1 MDTSAEA
8 IVRPVE
14 GVVFRRLQKGKG
26 GVLLKLDSGAYHS
39 LNETGAVLW
48 ELMARGRPLIDLA
61 SEFRTMI
68 DTHPPGLAE
77 EVREFFDQLNQRG
90 LVDFEPPHDEA
101 GPSGP

>member
-1 MDTSAEA
+1 MVASAES

-48 ELMARGRPLIDLA
+48 ELMARGRPLTDLA
-61 SEFRTMI
+61 SEFRALI
-68 DTHPPGLAE
+68 DTQPAGLSE
-77 EVREFFDQLNQRG
+77 EVRDFFDQLSQRG
-90 LVDFEPPHDEA
+90 LVDFEPPHDGA

>member
-1 MDTSAEA
+1 MALSAES

-14 GVVFRRLQKGKG
+14 GVVFRRLQEGKG

-48 ELMARGRPLIDLA
+48 EMMARGRPLVDLA
-61 SEFRTMI
+61 SEFRSLV
-68 DTHPPGLAE
+68 DTNPAE
-77 EVREFFDQLNQRG
+77 LDDEVRDFFDQLSERG
-90 LVDFEPPHDEA
+90 LVDIEPGHDDA

>member
-1 MDTSAEA
+1 MALSAES

-14 GVVFRRLQKGKG
+14 GVVFRRLQEGKG

-48 ELMARGRPLIDLA
+48 EMMARGRPLVDLA
-61 SEFRTMI
+61 TEFRSLV
-68 DTHPPGLAE
+68 DTSPAQLDD
-77 EVREFFDQLNQRG
+77 EVREFFDQLSERG
-90 LVDFEPPHDEA
+90 LVDIEPGHDVA

>member
-1 MDTSAEA
+1 MGTSAES

-39 LNETGAVLW
+39 LNESGAVLW
-48 ELMARGRPLIDLA
+48 ELMAHGRPLLDLA
-61 SEFRTMI
+61 SEFRTLI
-68 DTHPPGLAE
+68 DTHPARLGE

-90 LVDFEPPHDEA
+90 LVDIEPLHDEA

>member
-1 MDTSAEA
+1 MDSSAEA

-61 SEFRTMI
+61 SEFRTLI
-68 DTHPPGLAE
+68 DTQPAGLSE
-77 EVREFFDQLNQRG
+77 EVRDFFDQLNQRG
-90 LVDFEPPHDEA
+90 LVDFEAPHDEA

>member
-1 MDTSAEA
+1 MSSPVRS

-14 GVVFRRLQKGKG
+14 GVVFRRLQEGKG

-48 ELMARGRPLIDLA
+48 ELMALGRPLEDVTT
-61 SEFRTMI
+61 EFRSLV
-68 DTHPPGLAE
+68 DTRPVQLDDE
-77 EVREFFDQLNQRG
+77 IQDFFEQLNRRG
-90 LVDFEPPHDEA
+90 LVDFQPRHDDA